1 MSLTKTYEVRRI
13 PVWPVAKVA
22 FVLLLVIGIIIAII
36 YSIIFSSLSFLAGT
50 FGESPLGEEFSLVR
64 NLGFVI
70 IPIIALTYAVFGTI
84 AAVIWI
90 LIYNLVASIVGG
102 VWLELRETGEG
113 TVEGVRRGP
122 VGDREVHVPQR
133 PIDGF

>member
-1 MSLTKTYEVRRI
+1 MIKTYEIRRI

-22 FVLLLVIGIIIAII
+22 FVMLLVIGIIIAII

-50 FGESPLGEEFSLVR
+50 FGDSPLGEEFSLVR

-84 AAVIWI
+84 AAIIWV
-90 LIYNLVASIVGG
+90 LIYNLVSSIVGG
-102 VWLELRETGEG
+102 VGLELQETGSE
-113 TVEGVRRGP
+113 TVTGIRQGSVD
-122 VGDREVHVPQR
+122 DREVHVPQR